1 MAKATKE
8 NIYNAF
14 CSLLSKYELDKI
26 TVTTLVSE
34 CKISR
39 QTFYYHFKDIGA
51 LIEWSIK
58 QSTAGCLER
67 AKTAKNITDAT
78 IIYLTHIK
86 KNYGFILKC
95 LNSSLSGY
103 TVLLIKNS
111 IVEYCTEFN
120 NIKRVGTSE
129 DEDTKFIINFISDGV
144 TGLIITSLY
153 QNKDIDIE
161 YIADHVTNT
170 ILKRVVL

>member
-14 CSLLSKYELDKI
+14 CSLLNKYELDKI

-39 QTFYYHFKDIGA
+39 QTFYYHFKDITA

-58 QSTAGCLER
+58 QSTAGCLEC
-67 AKTAKNITDAT
+67 AKKAKNITDAT
-78 IIYLTHIK
+78 IIYLAHIK
-86 KNYGFILKC
+86 KNYNFISKC
-95 LNSSLSGY
+95 LNSSLSGE
-103 TVLLIKNS
+103 TVLLIKKS

-120 NIKRVGTSE
+120 NFTKVGNSS
-129 DEDTKFIINFISDGV
+129 DEETKFIINFISDGV
-144 TGLIITSLY
+144 TGLIVTALY
-153 QNKDIDIE
+153 EKKDIDIE

-170 ILKRVVL
+170 ILKRVIL